1 MNRNSGLTITE
12 LLVVLVITGI
22 LAAIAFPTLVDL
34 IEIAIGQNNVQIIK
48 NAIDSQQVQYIE
60 VGSFSKNWENLNV
73 GQNKT
78 ETHEFKIDEQS
89 NNEYSIIKGIPKHES
104 VKGYISAVEVVK
116 NKKELYFKAVICEAR
131 KPGVKAFEKVEIEFK
146 KRRIKCEHS
155 KKVS

>member
-12 LLVVLVITGI
+12 LLVVLVMTGI
-22 LAAIAFPTLVDL
+22 LTAIAFPTLVNL
-34 IEIAIGQNNVQIIK
+34 IEITIGQNNVQIIK

-60 VGSFSKNWENLNV
+60 VGFFSKSWESLNV
-73 GQNKT
+73 GTDKT

-89 NNEYSIIKGIPKHES
+89 NNNYLIIEAVPRHENI
-104 VKGYISAVEVVK
+104 KGYISGIEVIK
-116 NKKELYFKAVICEAR
+116 NKKELYFKTIICEAR
-131 KPGVKAFEKVEIEFK
+131 KPGIKALQKVELEFK